1 MTAIKLGTRGSKL
14 ALWQAHA
21 TRDALMAAFPDDPE
35 PEIVVIKTTGDQVR
49 DRLLS
54 EIGGKGLFTKEID
67 KALLEGRIDVA
78 VHSMKDVETWLA
90 DGTALVS
97 FLPREDPREAFLSA
111 SAMSLDDLPEGA
123 KFGTASIRR
132 TAQLLAR
139 RPDLEIVM
147 LRGNVDTRIAKLQ
160 AGEMAATMLAIA
172 GLKRL
177 GRDGEAAS
185 VLDPADMLPAAG
197 QGAVGFVCRAD
208 DTRTRERLDAINHV
222 ATATEVTAE
231 RAVLARL
238 DGSCHTPIAALAR
251 VNGGSMHLDA
261 MVLSTD
267 GREQIVAAT
276 EGPLTDPAGLGDAV
290 GQDLLERGAR
300 ALLASG

>member
-21 TRDALMAAFPDDPE
+21 ARDALMAAFPDEPE
-35 PEIVVIKTTGDQVR
+35 PEIVVIKTTGDRVR

-67 KALLEGRIDVA
+67 KALLEGRIDAA
-78 VHSMKDVETWLA
+78 VHSMKDVETWLT

-111 SAMSLDDLPEGA
+111 SAASLDGLPQGA
-123 KFGTASIRR
+123 KVGTASIRR

-147 LRGNVDTRIAKLQ
+147 LRGNVDTRIAKLA
-160 AGEMAATMLAIA
+160 AGEMAATLLAIA

-177 GRDGEAAS
+177 GRDGEAAA

-197 QGAVGFVCRAD
+197 QGAIGFVCRAD
-208 DTRTRERLDAINHV
+208 DARTLERLEAINDI
-222 ATATEVTAE
+222 AAATEVTAE

-251 VNGGSMHLDA
+251 VNGDSLHLDA
-261 MVLSTD
+261 MVLATD
-267 GREQIVAAT
+267 GSQQIAAAS
-276 EGPLTDPAGLGDAV
+276 EGSLTDPAGLGDAV
-290 GQDLLERGAR
+290 GLDLLERGAR
-300 ALLASG
+300 ALLAGG